1 MSKLAAVTGI
11 TSVTIRRF
19 LHGARPDADTARRLA
34 EILGISVH
42 SIYTKGGETHAHDEG
57 QVPNRFRRTGLPI
70 PAATSV
76 S

>member
-1 MSKLAAVTGI
+1 MTLRIEDVARKDIFWVMKQKGYNVSKLAVVTGI

-42 SIYTKGGETHAHDEG
+42 SIYHEG
-57 QVPNRFRRTGLPI
+57 R
-70 PAATSV
+70 
-76 S
+76 

>member
-42 SIYTKGGETHAHDEG
+42 SIYHEG
-57 QVPNRFRRTGLPI
+57 R
-70 PAATSV
+70 
-76 S
+76 